1 MPYYDGYAK
10 PHWSIESRTRLGKLC
25 SRCITLWKSIIMSA
39 NLSRWVWVG
48 SSWLKTVLVDF
59 QWVTVY
65 WCKVIVRHSLL
76 EKPTTFSYVDVCLAS
91 VSIKCG
97 KKSSADSFT
106 PAAPVRQSRMKTD
119 KIIKTDEIIFCL
131 VLFCCYCWHYLSLN
145 DKKKAGTDNF
155 TPEADCQDSRRCRI
169 HVVCARQKGKVVY
182 ISRKREQHHC

>member
-1 MPYYDGYAK
+1 MPYCDRYAK
-10 PHWSIESRTRLGKLC
+10 PHWSIEKRTRLGKLYL
-25 SRCITLWKSIIMSA
+25 RCIKLLSSIMMSA

-48 SSWLKTVLVDF
+48 SSWPKTILVDF

-76 EKPTTFSYVDVCLAS
+76 EKPTTFSYVDGCLAL

-97 KKSSADSFT
+97 KKIERRQLHASGARSSV
-106 PAAPVRQSRMKTD
+106 PD

-131 VLFCCYCWHYLSLN
+131 VLFCHYCWHYFSLN
-145 DKKKAGTDNF
+145 DKKKASTDNF
-155 TPEADCQDSRRCRI
+155 TPETDCQDSRRCRI